1 MTDSYNY
8 QAGGAGYATSG
19 KPPRT
24 LPLRGVL
31 IGFAVAFVLGISAT
45 LYFARDGDFGFG
57 SILSVRGGED
67 EAAVPVDEPVTLA
80 TQSQAE
86 PEPSPSASASDSAT
100 EEARQAVERAE
111 QVVEQAGGLDSRV
124 AAMEQRLTRLDIQA
138 QSAAGNAARAE
149 GLLIAFAA
157 RRAIERGAPLGYLAD
172 QLRLRFG
179 EARPNAVQTVID
191 AAQDPVTLDRLIA
204 RLDGLAPTLT
214 DSPAGEGMFA
224 WMGRKISELF
234 VVRREDTPSPVAE
247 RRLERARLFLESGR
261 IEAAVSE
268 VRNLPNAREAED
280 WLADAERFAAAQ
292 RALEMLETAAVL
304 DPRELRDGGGEQ
316 VVQRSPAAET
326 EDVN

>member
-1 MTDSYNY
+1 MNDSYNY
-8 QAGGAGYATSG
+8 RPGGANYGAAD
-19 KPPRT
+19 KQRRT
-24 LPLRGVL
+24 VPLRPVLFGV
-31 IGFAVAFVLGISAT
+31 AAAFVLGISAT
-45 LYFARDGDFGFG
+45 LYFTTGGDLGLGNVF
-57 SILSVRGGED
+57 SVRNDSE
-67 EAAVPVDEPVTLA
+67 EAAPAVEEPVALA
-80 TQSQAE
+80 TEETVS
-86 PEPSPSASASDSAT
+86 PEADPSATATTAAT

-111 QVVEQAGGLDSRV
+111 QVVEQAGGIDSRV

-191 AAQDPVTLDRLIA
+191 AAQNPVTLDRLIA
-204 RLDGLAPTLT
+204 RLDGIAPRLT
-214 DSPAGEGMFA
+214 DAPPDEGLFT
-224 WMGRKISELF
+224 WLGREISEVF

-268 VRNLPNAREAED
+268 VRNLPNAGEAEE
-280 WLADAERFAAAQ
+280 WIADAERFAAAQ
-292 RALEMLETAAVL
+292 RALETLETAAVL
-304 DPRELRDGGGEQ
+304 DPRELRDSGGER
-316 VVQRSPAAET
+316 VEQRSPAAAAE
-326 EDVN
+326 EVN

>member
-1 MTDSYNY
+1 MTDRYDYRSE
-8 QAGGAGYATSG
+8 AA
-19 KPPRT
+19 PPRT
-24 LPLRGVL
+24 VRLRPVL
-31 IGFAVAFVLGISAT
+31 AGLAVAFVLGITAT
-45 LYFARDGDFGFG
+45 LYFTRGGDLGLGNVF
-57 SILSVRGGED
+57 SVRSSDE
-67 EAAVPVDEPVTLA
+67 EAAVPADEPGTLA
-80 TQSQAE
+80 NELAAA
-86 PEPSPSASASDSAT
+86 PEPDPSPTATAST
-100 EEARQAVERAE
+100 EEARQAAERVD

-191 AAQDPVTLDRLIA
+191 AAQNPVTLDRLVA
-204 RLDGLAPTLT
+204 RLDGLAPTLS
-214 DSPAGEGMFA
+214 DAPADEGVFT
-224 WMGRKISELF
+224 WLGREISEIF

-261 IEAAVSE
+261 VEAAVSE
-268 VRNLPNAREAED
+268 VRNLPNAAEAED

-292 RALEMLETAAVL
+292 RALETLETAAVL
-304 DPRELRDGGGEQ
+304 DPRELRDGGGER
-316 VVQRSPAAET
+316 VEQRSPAAAVEG
-326 EDVN
+326 VN